1 MISCPLVPKGPFRGT
16 FNDKKARRAD
26 IARDNINN
34 IVIIYN
40 TSDIGPSGLLY
51 SPADGLNIGG
61 GYNFFK
67 VRPYYLCVT
76 SLDTININI
85 NKKSFNI

>member
-51 SPADGLNIGG
+51 SPADGLPIGTMVCG
-61 GYNFFK
+61 ITFSK
-67 VRPYYLCVT
+67 LRHH
-76 SLDTININI
+76 
-85 NKKSFNI
+85 K